1 MRIRT
6 LSLAIYLFFNTQCG
20 TIHIEPKPYEERI
33 YSPIVDKKGEK
44 HNYKTTQSFELGN
57 DYILYCIS
65 HHKWE
70 TISVRY
76 TPTQLA
82 KLRYEEYIVR
92 VAHKQ

>member
-1 MRIRT
+1 MSIRT
-6 LSLAIYLFFNTQCG
+6 LTLAFYLFFNTQCG
-20 TIHIEPKPYEERI
+20 TINIKTKPYEETI
-33 YSPIVDKKGEK
+33 YSPIVDSSGKK
-44 HNYKTTQSFELGN
+44 HNYKTTQKLELGN
-57 DYILYCIS
+57 DYALYCMT